1 MDSSQ
6 RNDLPPSLREIRT
19 GFQQFLQE
27 PLSTSRKRNP
37 LMTMERTA
45 SKRRMV
51 GDSMGLS
58 VGGNTELLAHLE
70 TPVVVNRKLTRSLL
84 TKASP
89 SPGNLPALLS
99 TPGENT
105 EIRELRL
112 QLSKAKYEAS
122 RAQSELEHE
131 RLTHESERL
140 EWEKTLKEHT
150 LRLDRLE
157 KDRRFLF
164 EKEKEASE
172 KYFQAENEMQALK
185 DDYERRIHQV
195 REQATEWLEQYQ
207 AGAAETD
214 ENGVQAQTEAWRAR
228 IAGYEKTVAQLQDQL
243 EKRAAANEEMLKSC
257 LQAQNRANQLE
268 QELAGLRAC
277 QHREHELGSLSGEL
291 KHQVGY
297 IKTLESKIRELQQE
311 LEGYEL
317 RHENY
322 ELLQEKNTDLEQR
335 VRLLEPLR
343 DELSTLQTEL
353 TQMREEKAQ
362 WQSSL
367 QDILKV
373 NKGEL
378 DGPHSDSLDPST
390 LTPLRLTDI
399 AIQQRHAIAA
409 LYEQLGTLRAD
420 ASGTHVEVQD
430 LQQQLSTAQ
439 TRVNQLEQQHS
450 RDKRTLQR
458 LEKLRVLAQRETE
471 FLREQLKSYDMEELS
486 FADDGPHD
494 RVKSQRIAELERLV
508 QEYRDQ
514 VVRLNDQ
521 LTQRPTPAET
531 TGQLVVPHSIPVDQ
545 HDINTSAQLAQDN
558 EALRRE
564 QTRLQQLLDKQEREL
579 TLLEHRVGLGDYN
592 PRTTRVLQLA
602 ENPTSR
608 AYAIREATLQN
619 LRLENEQLRE
629 QLTQQS
635 KPQGADESGQTPSL
649 PSQTVQNLL
658 TDHKSMQQQVE
669 EKEKRMRRLKE
680 GWRAKAQEMREAV
693 YSLLGYRVD
702 FLENGRVRLT
712 SMYSEAADHSF
723 IFTSSQNDSGTLE
736 LVGGGNAGY
745 VRSLDHLI
753 KFWVVGRGS
762 IPAFL
767 ATVTLELFDKT
778 TAMMPPGHHVGWR
791 GRDEMSESMS
801 MSLATTVPGAQE
813 HDGGAASNGLAS

>member
-1 MDSSQ
+1 MDSGQ

-27 PLSTSRKRNP
+27 PSSTSRKRNP
-37 LMTMERTA
+37 LMTIERTTT
-45 SKRRMV
+45 KRRMV
-51 GDSMGLS
+51 GESTGLS
-58 VGGNTELLAHLE
+58 VGGNTDPLVHLE
-70 TPVVVNRKLTRSLL
+70 TPVVANRKLTRSFL

-89 SPGNLPALLS
+89 SPGGLPALLS

-105 EIRELRL
+105 DIRELRL

-172 KYFQAENEMQALK
+172 KYFQAENEMQTLK
-185 DDYERRIHQV
+185 DDYEKRIHQV

-207 AGAAETD
+207 ADAAKQD
-214 ENGVQAQTEAWRAR
+214 ENGAQAQIEAWRDR
-228 IAGYEKTVAQLQDQL
+228 VAGYEKTVAQLQDQL
-243 EKRAAANEEMLKSC
+243 EERAISNEETLKSC

-268 QELAGLRAC
+268 QELAGLRAG

-297 IKTLESKIRELQQE
+297 IKTLESKIRGLQQE
-311 LEGYEL
+311 LESYES

-322 ELLQEKNTDLEQR
+322 ELLQEKNSELEQR

-343 DELSTLQTEL
+343 DELTTLETEI

-367 QDILKV
+367 QNILDV
-373 NKGEL
+373 NKGEP
-378 DGPHSDSLDPST
+378 DGPQSENLDPST

-399 AIQQRHAIAA
+399 AIQQRREIAA
-409 LYEQLGTLRAD
+409 LYEQMGTLRAD
-420 ASGTHVEVQD
+420 ASGTHVEVRD

-439 TRVNQLEQQHS
+439 SRVTQLEQQHS

-494 RVKSQRIAELERLV
+494 KVKSQRIAELEQLV

-514 VVRLNDQ
+514 VVRLNEQ
-521 LTQRPTPAET
+521 LTQRPTPAES
-531 TGQLVVPHSIPVDQ
+531 TGQLVPHGVLEDQ
-545 HDINTSAQLAQDN
+545 SDANVSAQLAQDN

-602 ENPTSR
+602 ENPTSQ
-608 AYAIREATLQN
+608 AYAIRETTLQN

-629 QLTQQS
+629 QLTQS
-635 KPQGADESGQTPSL
+635 KSPGVGESGPTPSL

-658 TDHKSMQQQVE
+658 ADHKAMQHQVE

-791 GRDEMSESMS
+791 GRDEMSESMT
-801 MSLATTVPGAQE
+801 MSLATTTPSTQE
-813 HDGGAASNGLAS
+813 HDGTAPNGSTS